1 SSVVGV
7 TLDLTR
13 TIIYGNTPICKGYI
27 KKILFSVYSITTD
40 EYAYFVPLNPYIA
53 SKASEQHLSL
63 CTAYKIDSSDDP

>member
-1 SSVVGV
+1 SVVGV

-40 EYAYFVPLNPYIA
+40 EYGYFVPLNPHDGI
-53 SKASEQHLSL
+53 KSL
-63 CTAYKIDSSDDP
+63 GATFIPIDGL